1 MANETASELVLD
13 SLKVLSNDSI
23 SLLESNT
30 TKTGNTILSVLTQR
44 LILKFHLSSV
54 EISEQE
60 LIDLKNNFLLFN
72 KLDDEKYTDYLNKKS
87 LSEHDFLQSI
97 SLPLRE
103 KKFLK
108 QKFSNKS
115 HAHFLKRKN
124 DLDQILYS
132 LIRTK
137 EHFEAKELF
146 LRVQDD
152 ESSFGQISKEYSQGP
167 EKNSFGLVGP
177 VPINRAHPIMREILR
192 SAIIGETNEPF
203 KIGEWWLIVRVNE
216 RHEAELN
223 QEMELKMETEL
234 SKIWLKEEAQ
244 LIINN
249 LKKIQN
255 F

>member
-1 MANETASELVLD
+1 MANEPASELVLD
-13 SLKVLSNDSI
+13 SLKVLSNDAI
-23 SLLESNT
+23 SLLESNEL
-30 TKTGNTILSVLTQR
+30 LSLLIQKQ
-44 LILKFHLSSV
+44 ILKCQLSSV

-60 LIDLKNNFLLFN
+60 LIDLKNNFLMIN
-72 KLDDEKYTDYLNKKS
+72 KLDDEKYTDFLNKKS
-87 LSEHDFLQSI
+87 LSENDFLQSI
-97 SLPLRE
+97 ASPLRE

-108 QKFSNKS
+108 QNFSNKS

-124 DLDQILYS
+124 DLDQIIYS

-152 ESSFGQISKEYSQGP
+152 ESSFGNIAKEYSQGP
-167 EKNSFGLVGP
+167 EKNSFGLIGP
-177 VPINRAHPIMREILR
+177 VPINRAHPKMREVMR

-203 KIGEWWLIVRVNE
+203 KVGEWWLIVRVND

-223 QEMELKMETEL
+223 QEMELKMESEL

-244 LIINN
+244 SIINK
-249 LKKIQN
+249 LKKLQN